1 MMVFQCT
8 SLEGV
13 IKMFAKSAGQ
23 AVWNNSTSAK
33 RALQRRAL
41 FPFFRALASVVA
53 IATAIGLL
61 PAPAAAQDSGI
72 EGEARSALHRLMATV
87 PQARTLEQRAY
98 ATLVFP
104 DVTKAGFL
112 IGGEYGNGVLF
123 RRGGVAGYYNTSGV
137 SYGLQAGAQSFS
149 YVIFFMNEGAWR
161 ALNSSDGMQIG
172 VGPSVV
178 VLDEGKARS
187 ITSETL
193 TSDAYAFVFGQ
204 QGLMAGAGLEGTKIT
219 RLKY

>member
-1 MMVFQCT
+1 MQAKNM
-8 SLEGV
+8 LAGEG
-13 IKMFAKSAGQ
+13 
-23 AVWNNSTSAK
+23 
-33 RALQRRAL
+33 
-41 FPFFRALASVVA
+41 A
-53 IATAIGLL
+53 IALL
-61 PAPAAAQDSGI
+61 RVLVIVIASAMPLAVVPSPAVAQDYGL
-72 EGEARSALHRLMATV
+72 EGEARLALNRLTATHPSARM
-87 PQARTLEQRAY
+87 LEQRAY

-123 RRGGVAGYYNTSGV
+123 RRGGVYGYYNTAGV

-161 ALNSSDGMQIG
+161 ALNSRDGLQIG
-172 VGPSVV
+172 VGPSIV

-187 ITSETL
+187 LTSTTL

-219 RLKY
+219 RINY